1 MELQN
6 IQEETRI
13 IISETRNSNTKK
25 ITIFQEE
32 INQYKETIEKMRKD
46 KEKAINKIKEYFFE
60 ETSGYD
66 KKITEK
72 DDMIRLLNEKI
83 RAFEK

>member
-1 MELQN
+1 
-6 IQEETRI
+6 
-13 IISETRNSNTKK
+13 
-25 ITIFQEE
+25 
-32 INQYKETIEKMRKD
+32 MRKD

-72 DDMIRLLNEKI
+72 DDMIRFLNEKI